1 MIKVKFLRSIIKAGI
16 IRKPGDT
23 MELPEITAAL
33 LAEKGVVEVEGKKAI
48 RKKVE
53 VDVVTFE
60 DIVAPKKVLD
70 LPNN

>member
-1 MIKVKFLRSIIKAGI
+1 M
-16 IRKPGDT
+16 RKPGDT